1 MIVNRSVRDDAKGLA
16 GKKSVSDLWRGMTS
30 RKSHVSELKNWM
42 PKHSQK
48 KKKKRKKE
56 EIAQASSLI
65 KGVLPGLLTT
75 NIN

>member
-1 MIVNRSVRDDAKGLA
+1 MCVKR
-16 GKKSVSDLWRGMTS
+16 VSNLWRGMTS
-30 RKSHVSELKNWM
+30 RQSHVSELKNLSI
-42 PKHSQK
+42 H

-56 EIAQASSLI
+56 EIAQASSFI

>member
-1 MIVNRSVRDDAKGLA
+1 MCVKR
-16 GKKSVSDLWRGMTS
+16 VSNLWRGMTS
-30 RKSHVSELKNWM
+30 RKSHVSELKNLSI
-42 PKHSQK
+42 H

-56 EIAQASSLI
+56 EIAQASSFI